1 MTERSLTIEY
11 IIDAGAIGGA
21 ETQLVILC
29 QRLLAHGH
37 RPSVLFLQS
46 VGPMVDRLD
55 QLSIPYAYVRG
66 PNVPR
71 TSSRTIA
78 SASSYLEYRRFG
90 GLSRNPVDIVHSML
104 DGAIA
109 ASHLLRPH
117 PAVHIAGVLGQR
129 IPKVRRA
136 DVAWSV
142 RTHLLAR
149 NIRRSNAVVCNAP
162 HLKAELIERHRL
174 LPGQV
179 HVIFNGVDVPEWQAR
194 PEVQPASGIVIANF
208 HDYKGHDVLL
218 AALSLLDSPPPVRLC
233 GTGVVRDGIRRQA
246 DELGL
251 SGVTFVEPPAD
262 IPAELRQAQFGI
274 HPSRTEGLSNAI
286 LEEMSAGLPI
296 VACDVGGN
304 SQIVE
309 HGLNGYLVAPGDPHA
324 LAEAIRALAAD
335 PQLRSRMGVH
345 SRRRAEQLTWA
356 ACAGAHASL
365 YEALASG
372 HGA

>member
-1 MTERSLTIEY
+1 MTGRSLTIEY
-11 IIDAGAIGGA
+11 IIDSGMIGGA
-21 ETQLVILC
+21 ETQLITLC
-29 QRLLAHGH
+29 QHLQAHGH
-37 RPSVLFLQS
+37 RPSILFLQS
-46 VGPMVDRLD
+46 VGPLVDRLTE
-55 QLSIPYAYVRG
+55 LSIPYSYVRE
-66 PNVPR
+66 PHVPR
-71 TSSRTIA
+71 TSSRTVA

-90 GLSRNPVDIVHSML
+90 SRPRNPVDIVHSML

-117 PAVHIAGVLGQR
+117 ATVHIAGVLGRR
-129 IPKVRRA
+129 IPKVRRV

-142 RTHLLAR
+142 RAQLLAR
-149 NIRRSNAVVCNAP
+149 NIRGSNAVVCNAP
-162 HLKAELIERHRL
+162 HLKAELIERYG
-174 LPGQV
+174 LPPADV
-179 HVIFNGVDVPEWQAR
+179 HVIFNGVDVPEWKAK

-208 HDYKGHDVLL
+208 NEHKGHDVLL

-233 GTGVVRDGIRRQA
+233 GSGVVRDAIRRQA
-246 DELGL
+246 DQLGL

-262 IPAELRQAQFGI
+262 IPAELRRARLGI

-335 PQLRSRMGVH
+335 PQLRSRMGEH
-345 SRRRAEQLTWA
+345 SRHRAEQLTWE
-356 ACAGAHASL
+356 ACAAAHASL
-365 YEALASG
+365 YETLASG